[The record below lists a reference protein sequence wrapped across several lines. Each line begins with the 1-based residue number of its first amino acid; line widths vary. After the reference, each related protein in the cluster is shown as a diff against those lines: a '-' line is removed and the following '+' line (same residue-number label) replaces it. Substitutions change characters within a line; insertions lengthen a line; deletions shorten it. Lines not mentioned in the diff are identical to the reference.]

1 MTGKVEQQLTPWGFW
16 VIYDSIVLAGVVR
29 ERFDVEGVSFVT
41 PNEFGLQV
49 AVMKRIKGHK
59 IPSHF
64 HLPAPRSLEGTQEV
78 LIIRSGNLRADLFNS
93 SNEYVVSVELLA
105 GDMIILNS
113 GGHGFVSSE
122 DCKFFE
128 VKQGPFVEGAD
139 KQIFENHVGTEIPIR
154 LIS

>member
-1 MTGKVEQQLTPWGFW
+1 MPEIEQKFMPWGFW

-29 ERFDVEGVSFVT
+29 ERFDVDGVSFVT
-41 PNEFGLQV
+41 PNDFGLQV
-49 AVMKRIKGHK
+49 AVMKRGKGHK

-64 HLPAPRSLEGTQEV
+64 HLPVPRALEGTQEV
-78 LIIRSGNLRADLFNS
+78 LIINSGNLRADLFNN

-105 GDMIILNS
+105 GDVIILNS
-113 GGHGFVSSE
+113 GGHGFVASE

-139 KQIFENHVGTEIPIR
+139 KQIFESHVGSEIPIR